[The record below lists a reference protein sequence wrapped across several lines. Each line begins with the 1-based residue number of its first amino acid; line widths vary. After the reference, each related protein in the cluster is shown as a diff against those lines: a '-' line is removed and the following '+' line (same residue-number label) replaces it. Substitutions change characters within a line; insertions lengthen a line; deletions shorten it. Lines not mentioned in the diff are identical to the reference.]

1 MRSCW
6 CNKPKYSSFGPQYR
20 RCEHCETLVSLES
33 LSDDE
38 LKVQDDEM
46 DFYGK
51 QYWLGHQSQDLGF
64 PNIHARSRSDLTER
78 NLHWLATLLK
88 YKLPDARVMEIGC
101 AHGSFVALMQHVGYQ
116 ASGVEI
122 SPWVVDFGS
131 RTFGV
136 PITVGPVENLAIE
149 PNSMDAIV
157 LMDVIEHL
165 PDPIATMR
173 HCLGLLK
180 ADGFLLIQ
188 TPQFK
193 EQFSHQKLVETSSA
207 FLEQLK
213 ADEHLYLFSE
223 RSIRDFFAEL
233 GAKHL
238 VFEPAIFSQYD
249 MFVAVSKSP
258 LKSNSQTEIEL
269 VLGSSLNGRIA
280 QALLDLRQREE
291 NLIER
296 LTTADTDRESRQSQ
310 VATLTALLTE
320 SETDRSA
327 RGLQIETL
335 TALLKESE
343 TDRSARGI
351 QIDTLTRM
359 INSTEKD
366 RTDRTDQIVALT
378 KSLEIAAM
386 ESLECHRRIEKLV
399 QENNFTV
406 DTLSVQTNALKTLL
420 VHPLVKLSRIFGAS
434 EALKRVHE
442 TLGKQRD

>member
-6 CNKPKYSSFGPQYR
+6 CDTPKYSPFGPQYR
-20 RCEHCETLVSLES
+20 RCECCGTLVSLES
-33 LSDDE
+33 LSNDE
-38 LKVQDDEM
+38 LKVQDDET

-51 QYWLGHQSQDLGF
+51 QYWLDHQSQDLGF
-64 PNIHARSRSDLTER
+64 PNIRARSRADLTER

-88 YKLPDARVMEIGC
+88 YKLPTARVMEIGC

-116 ASGVEI
+116 ASGVEM

-131 RTFGV
+131 KTFSV
-136 PITVGPVENLAIE
+136 PIAVGPVENLAIE

-157 LMDVIEHL
+157 MMDVMEHL
-165 PDPIATMR
+165 PDPIATMK

-193 EQFSHQKLVETSSA
+193 EQISHEKLVETSSA

-223 RSIRDFFAEL
+223 RSIRDFFAKL
-233 GAKHL
+233 HAKHL

-258 LKSNSQTEIEL
+258 LKPNSQAEIEL
-269 VLGSSLNGRIA
+269 VLGSSLNGRIG

-291 NLIER
+291 DLIGR
-296 LTTADTDRESRQSQ
+296 LTLADTDRKSRQIQ
-310 VATLTALLTE
+310 VETLTALLKE

-343 TDRSARGI
+343 TDRSARGL
-351 QIDTLTRM
+351 QIETLTRM
-359 INSTEKD
+359 INSTE
-366 RTDRTDQIVALT
+366 TDRARQIETLT
-378 KSLEIAAM
+378 KSLSIATEENLANQRRN
-386 ESLECHRRIEKLV
+386 EELLLENKNTIE
-399 QENNFTV
+399 
-406 DTLSVQTNALKTLL
+406 TLSAQANAVHSLL
-420 VHPLVKLSRIFGAS
+420 AHPLIKLSRIFGAS
-434 EALKRVHE
+434 PAMTKIEE
-442 TLGKQRD
+442 SLGKKRD